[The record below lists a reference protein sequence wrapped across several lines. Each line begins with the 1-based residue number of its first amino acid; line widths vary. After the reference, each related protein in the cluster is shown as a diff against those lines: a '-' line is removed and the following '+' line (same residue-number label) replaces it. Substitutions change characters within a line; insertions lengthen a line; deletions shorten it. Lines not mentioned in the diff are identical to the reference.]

1 MSSFAGR
8 SQHGE
13 LGAAGSGRSPSHSIT
28 LLIPQRSWRVWSFQ
42 PFSGT
47 RWNCTGATARSAG
60 RATKRSILQ
69 RSRTLRR
76 EGAVGPV
83 RCAFTFD
90 LLTRK
95 ARVFVMPTR
104 SGRGLAGRVSARGRG
119 RGDNYRVYFGRELA
133 ARTRHTSGIVCV
145 RIRLRSLRLRSW
157 LATRSPKKSS
167 PDAAPHQ
174 LKTHVWPLSTITR
187 PDPHPLAPN
196 STDSTIPFTTT
207 PSHPPS
213 PTPLHSQRVCQQ
225 RC

>member
-1 MSSFAGR
+1 MGRHIPRRPTERAGRTFQPAAMISCCSREMQSAMSSFAGR
-8 SQHGE
+8 IQHGE

-119 RGDNYRVYFGRELA
+119 GGTIIEYVWSR
-133 ARTRHTSGIVCV
+133 ARSSHTAHLGNCVC
-145 RIRLRSLRLRSW
+145 
-157 LATRSPKKSS
+157 
-167 PDAAPHQ
+167 PDQA
-174 LKTHVWPLSTITR
+174 
-187 PDPHPLAPN
+187 
-196 STDSTIPFTTT
+196 
-207 PSHPPS
+207 
-213 PTPLHSQRVCQQ
+213 
-225 RC
+225 